1 MESTCVHKHLYK
13 GRLIIMEIQIVEKTD
28 FTMRLII
35 RGVKAPFV
43 NALRRIMLSEV
54 PAMAI
59 EDVVIIENSSVI
71 HDEILANR
79 LGFIPLKT
87 DLDSYNLPEECPCK
101 SEFGCNLCRVALTL
115 EAEATDEITS
125 VYSGDLQSENPDIAP
140 TSDKILIAKLAP
152 GQKIKLEAY
161 ARLGKGNVHSKWQPV
176 SICAYEFV
184 PQIETSNEHGD
195 AFILN
200 IESTG
205 ALPVERI
212 LLEALNILDKRF
224 ETFSKQSKG
233 MKNEAG

>member
-1 MESTCVHKHLYK
+1 MESTCVHKHLHK
-13 GRLIIMEIQIVEKTD
+13 GRLIIMDIQIVEKTD

-115 EAEATDEITS
+115 EAEATDEITA

-140 TSDKILIAKLAP
+140 TPENKI
-152 GQKIKLEAY
+152 GGV
-161 ARLGKGNVHSKWQPV
+161 R
-176 SICAYEFV
+176 
-184 PQIETSNEHGD
+184 
-195 AFILN
+195 
-200 IESTG
+200 STG
-205 ALPVERI
+205 EGGGS
-212 LLEALNILDKRF
+212 LEMATSFHMRLRVCASNRNQQR
-224 ETFSKQSKG
+224 T
-233 MKNEAG
+233 

>member
-1 MESTCVHKHLYK
+1 MK
-13 GRLIIMEIQIVEKTD
+13 IQIIKKTD
-28 FTMRLII
+28 FTMRLTI
-35 RGVKAPFV
+35 RGIEAPFA
-43 NALRRIMLSEV
+43 NTLRRIMLSEV

-59 EDVVIIENSSVI
+59 EDVVIIENSSVLP
-71 HDEILANR
+71 DEILANR

-115 EAEATDEITS
+115 EAEATDEVTA

-152 GQKIKLEAY
+152 DQKIKLEAY
-161 ARLGKGNVHSKWQPV
+161 ARLGKGNVHAKWQPV
-176 SICAYEFV
+176 STCAYEFA
-184 PQIETSNEHGD
+184 PEIETSNERGD
-195 AFILN
+195 VFNFN

-212 LLEALNILDKRF
+212 LLEAIHILERRF
-224 ETFSKQSKG
+224 EDFSKQLKEI
-233 MKNEAG
+233 KK

>member
-1 MESTCVHKHLYK
+1 MESTCVHKHLHK
-13 GRLIIMEIQIVEKTD
+13 GRLVTMEIQIVAKTD

-35 RGVKAPFV
+35 RGVKAPFA

-115 EAEATDEITS
+115 EAEATDEITA

-152 GQKIKLEAY
+152 DQKIKLEAY
-161 ARLGKGNVHSKWQPV
+161 ARLGKGKVHAKWQPV
-176 SICAYEFV
+176 STCAYEFE
-184 PQIETSNEHGD
+184 PQIETSNEHSD
-195 AFILN
+195 AFIFN

-212 LLEALNILDKRF
+212 LLEAIHILDSRF
-224 ETFSKQSKG
+224 EDFSKQLKEI
-233 MKNEAG
+233 KK